1 MAIFFSLSA
10 RAFEHMRK
18 ALNSLAFA
26 QAANKFAGF
35 HRQGA
40 PLFRLPRA
48 GAGTTC
54 RKPRR

>member
-35 HRQGA
+35 RRHGA
-40 PLFRLPRA
+40 SRFALA
-48 GAGTTC
+48 T
-54 RKPRR
+54 RRDPGG